1 MVMTR
6 DKIREALNDLPERA
20 DIPDAIEYLLYLQ
33 AIEEGLA
40 EEAAGHLVSHEEVL
54 EQMKSWL
61 K

>member
-6 DKIREALNDLPERA
+6 DHIRDALKDLPEEA
-20 DIPDAIEYLLYLQ
+20 DITEAIEYLLYLQ

-40 EEAAGHLVSHEEVL
+40 DEEAGRMISHEEL
-54 EQMKSWL
+54 IARIKTWL

>member
-6 DKIREALNDLPERA
+6 DEIREALNDLPEGA
-20 DIPDAIEYLLYLQ
+20 DIADAIEYLLYLQ

-40 EEAAGHLVSHEEVL
+40 DEEAGRMITHEEL
-54 EQMKSWL
+54 IAEIKTWL